1 MIGIVC
7 KIHSDFYYVIPNEN
21 KGTAANCVECKLRE
35 ILKKQKNKV
44 VVGDYVELEL
54 QGTKEFQSNN
64 NLQGAIVK
72 ILKRKNF
79 IPRPGVA
86 NLDLMIVV
94 SSIFE
99 PDLDFVQ
106 LNRYLTFLKYYN
118 IDVLLCFNK
127 DDLTNK
133 EIGRA
138 HV

>member
-7 KIHSDFYYVIPNEN
+7 KIHSDFYYVIPAGKN
-21 KGTAANCVECKLRE
+21 GITADVVECKLRE

-44 VVGDYVELEL
+44 VVGDYVEFETQGAKEL
-54 QGTKEFQSNN
+54 HSNK

-72 ILKRKNF
+72 ILERKNF
-79 IPRPGVA
+79 IPRPSVA

-99 PDLDFVQ
+99 PGLDFVQ

-118 IDVLLCFNK
+118 IDTLPAFQADACS
-127 DDLTNK
+127 
-133 EIGRA
+133 
-138 HV
+138 